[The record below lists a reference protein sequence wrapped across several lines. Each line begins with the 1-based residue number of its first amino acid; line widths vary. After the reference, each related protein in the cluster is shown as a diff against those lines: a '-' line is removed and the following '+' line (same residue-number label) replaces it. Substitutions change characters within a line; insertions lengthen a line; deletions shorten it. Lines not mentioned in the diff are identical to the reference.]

1 MINHEQNDNLVRVH
15 NGLGVRRLTG
25 FAIGQHE
32 IDLSVYG
39 FAGYCPPFLR
49 TGMVIAGS
57 SQC

>member
-1 MINHEQNDNLVRVH
+1 VH